1 VASLDLPD
9 QPDEA
14 GRPER
19 VVARGADQPD
29 ARPRETPDPD
39 DRGRAYEATQAYVSA
54 ETRAGSAEEGP
65 QPDEQP
71 RATNDRTYWDDVPR
85 FMDMRASLE
94 QRWPSDQRVAPDRSA
109 DPPGSYRSDGG
120 FYLDT
125 ERHVEATA
133 AIGRMRQAE
142 PKISDDVQAAG
153 RENAHGGW
161 VEGFDRRLKGEG
173 RLKEKIAVQIAVEPD
188 KPPSEILRK
197 VPDAIRYT
205 FCFQPATYTS
215 GYYDIKERM
224 ESFGYRMYQSTG
236 WWDDPE
242 YKGVNT
248 RWVTAEGQRFEVQ
261 FHTPESYHAKQYVT
275 HDAYKRLRNPLTSH
289 EERSELEA
297 FQREVS
303 SRIQI
308 PDGAA
313 DIPDFKKEGF

>member
-1 VASLDLPD
+1 VGSLDLPD

-14 GRPER
+14 GRTER
-19 VVARGADQPD
+19 VEARGADQPE
-29 ARPRETPDPD
+29 AKPREMPDPD
-39 DRGRAYEATQAYVSA
+39 ERGRAYEATRAHVSA
-54 ETRAGSAEEGP
+54 ETPAESAEEGR
-65 QPDEQP
+65 QPGEQP
-71 RATNDRTYWDDVPR
+71 RTTDDHTYWDDVPR
-85 FMDMRASLE
+85 FMDMRTSLE
-94 QRWPSDQRVAPDRSA
+94 QRWPTDQRVAPDRSG
-109 DPPGSYRSDGG
+109 DPRGSYRSDGG
-120 FYLDT
+120 FYLNP
-125 ERHVEATA
+125 EQHAAAIA

-161 VEGFDRRLKGEG
+161 VEGFDRRLKGEE
-173 RLKEKIAVQIAVEPD
+173 RLKEKIAVQIAVESDRPS
-188 KPPSEILRK
+188 SEILRK

-205 FCFQPATYTS
+205 FCFQPESYTS

-224 ESFGYRMYQSTG
+224 ESCGHQMYQSTN

-248 RWVTAEGQRFEVQ
+248 RWVTADGQRFEVQ

-275 HDAYKRLRNPLTSH
+275 HDAYKRLRNPLTPD

-303 SRIQI
+303 SRIQV

>member
-1 VASLDLPD
+1 VGSLDLPD

-14 GRPER
+14 GQAE
-19 VVARGADQPD
+19 AGGAD
-29 ARPRETPDPD
+29 RPTAKGREAPDPD
-39 DRGRAYEATQAYVSA
+39 ERGRAYEATLAHVSA
-54 ETRAGSAEEGP
+54 ETRADSAEDERESG
-65 QPDEQP
+65 EQP
-71 RATNDRTYWDDVPR
+71 GASDDRTYWDDVPR

-94 QRWPSDQRVAPDRSA
+94 QRWPTDQRTAPDRSA

-120 FYLDT
+120 FYLGPD
-125 ERHVEATA
+125 RHAEAIA
-133 AIGRMRQAE
+133 AIGNLRQAE

-153 RENAHGGW
+153 LENAHGGW
-161 VEGFDRRLKGEG
+161 LEGFDRRLKGDD
-173 RLKEKIAVQIAVEPD
+173 RLKEKIAVQMAVEPD

-205 FCFQPATYTS
+205 FCFQPESYTS

-224 ESFGYRMYQSTG
+224 ESFGYQMYQSAD

-275 HDAYKRLRNPLTSH
+275 HDAYKRLRNPLTPD
-289 EERSELEA
+289 EERTELEA